1 MNKLMYCV
9 LIIFW
14 PITESF
20 DYDVYSSVKKLYAYS
35 RNNLLLLS
43 VYLLV
48 NMSVPS
54 TAVYTMHGIGKI
66 TFITIFTLPIAVII
80 GVGIGS
86 CIPAAIFKL
95 EELYFLNK

>member
-1 MNKLMYCV
+1 
-9 LIIFW
+9 
-14 PITESF
+14 
-20 DYDVYSSVKKLYAYS
+20 
-35 RNNLLLLS
+35 
-43 VYLLV
+43 
-48 NMSVPS
+48 MSVPS